1 MTEYIAA
8 IVYPEKSK
16 TYEAFSK
23 ISAGSERLGVV
34 SAVLVECDADGRLTI
49 PEGEDGH
56 AGLGLGTGSLIGVL
70 VGALGG
76 PIGMLLGLGV
86 GAATGAAVDVSRA
99 EVGELA
105 VSTFAN
111 LMTPGSNAIIAQTDE
126 DGSTAPLD
134 AAVAELGGSIV
145 RRPLDEVLAELEA
158 QNAAAEEAA
167 EAARRAM
174 REEKRQERK
183 ENRERRIEALREKFS
198 RH

>member
-1 MTEYIAA
+1 
-8 IVYPEKSK
+8 
-16 TYEAFSK
+16 
-23 ISAGSERLGVV
+23 
-34 SAVLVECDADGRLTI
+34 
-49 PEGEDGH
+49 
-56 AGLGLGTGSLIGVL
+56 
-70 VGALGG
+70 
-76 PIGMLLGLGV
+76 MLLGLGV

-99 EVGELA
+99 EVGDLA

-111 LMTPGSNAIIAQTDE
+111 LMTPGSNALIAQTDE
-126 DGSTAPLD
+126 GGSTAPLD

>member
-8 IVYPEKSK
+8 IVYPEKST

-23 ISAGSERLGVV
+23 ISAASERLGIVG
-34 SAVLVECDADGRLTI
+34 AVLVERDADGRVTI
-49 PEGEDGH
+49 PEGEDGR

-86 GAATGAAVDVSRA
+86 GSATGAAGDVSRA
-99 EVGELA
+99 DVGDLA

-111 LMTPGSNAIIAQTDE
+111 MLAPGSNAIIVQTDE
-126 DGSTAPLD
+126 GGSTAPLD

-158 QNAAAEEAA
+158 QDDAAEEAA

-183 ENRERRIEALREKFS
+183 ENLDQRIEALRAMFC
-198 RH
+198 RA